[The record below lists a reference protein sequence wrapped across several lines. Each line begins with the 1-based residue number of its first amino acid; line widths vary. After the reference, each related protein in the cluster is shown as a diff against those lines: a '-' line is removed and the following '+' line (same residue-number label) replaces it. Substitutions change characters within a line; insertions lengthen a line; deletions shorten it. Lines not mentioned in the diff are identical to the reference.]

1 MQNKTLSKELDSLIN
16 PEPISIDIDNDGQ
29 DESTLATKIFEVNL
43 NAEDRQYENPTI
55 SQIRRNQIRQL
66 SSFDKR
72 YSGKKIKRQDFIESF
87 EHVDE
92 NIDEEEESIDDEDE
106 YHSFDDEEDDHQ
118 HSDEDQSPIL
128 YDHKEPKQQN
138 LNIMNDYNDELEMK
152 AISVKNQLILYE
164 SLLNLRMKMQKI
176 LTLSN
181 RLPLDLSILNN
192 DERNMEMKNQSLKGI
207 QKLQNIFL
215 EMDDLICNNND
226 DGDLET
232 TKMKKRKSTNSE
244 KILAKRFCTLKQYY
258 PEIIDEWHEKTKFV
272 HQNINLKKFDS
283 FNIRPSK
290 IIDKILMDKERLIN
304 RTKIKRSQYKI
315 IGNVEDDEIDDD
327 GHIFDDDDFYQSL
340 LRQIIESKTSNT
352 ASSEYLSSNKIT
364 EIQRLRNKS
373 KKLIDTKASKGRK
386 IRYDI
391 HEKLVNFMAPL
402 DRTIMED
409 DAKNDLF
416 KSLFGNYSITQ
427 TTATTIDDL

>member
-1 MQNKTLSKELDSLIN
+1 MQNKTLSEELDSLIN

-43 NAEDRQYENPTI
+43 NAEDRQYENSTI

-164 SLLNLRMKMQKI
+164 SLLNLRMKIQKI

-192 DERNMEMKNQSLKGI
+192 DERNMEMKNQS
-207 QKLQNIFL
+207 
-215 EMDDLICNNND
+215 LICNNND

-315 IGNVEDDEIDDD
+315 IGENNDEIGDD

-340 LRQIIESKTSNT
+340 LRQIIESKTSNA

-416 KSLFGNYSITQ
+416 KSLFGNYSIESPS
-427 TTATTIDDL
+427 TATTDDL